1 MSQSTRKLK
10 LQNVTLCIAD
20 CANPYLASLAIEKS
34 LRVCD
39 FHQVLFFTDKKINLD
54 TPVEIIKIDKIDSI
68 DSYNKFIL
76 KDIGGY
82 ISTDFVLLIQW
93 DGYVLD
99 ASAWRP
105 EFTNYDYVGAR
116 WHWHPE
122 GKRVGNG
129 GFSLRSK
136 KLLDITSADSFP
148 VLENIPEDV
157 QICIAQSD
165 YLMGAFQVRFAPE
178 NVAAQFSYER
188 DEPNFPS
195 FGFHGLF
202 NMWRH
207 CDDKEIAEL
216 VSHLHDR
223 NVKTREFTELFL
235 TYFQMRKFVPLFSTY
250 RRARKCMAREQMRL
264 QVDNLLNNAAMSGAI
279 VNMCEHNAFR

>member
-1 MSQSTRKLK
+1 MSQSARKLK
-10 LQNVTLCIAD
+10 LPNVTLCIAD

-34 LRVCD
+34 LRICD
-39 FHQVLFFTDKKINLD
+39 FGEVLFFTDQKINLD
-54 TPVEIIKIDKIDSI
+54 APTRVVHIDKIDSI
-68 DSYNKFIL
+68 NSYNKFIL
-76 KDIGGY
+76 KDIGRY
-82 ISTDFVLLIQW
+82 IATDFVLLVQW

-105 EFTNYDYVGAR
+105 EFMQYDYIGAR

-136 KLLDITSADSFP
+136 RLLDITSVDGFP
-148 VLENIPEDV
+148 VLTDIPEDA

-165 YLMGAFQVRFAPE
+165 YLIGALQIRFAPE

-188 DEPNFPS
+188 DQPNSPS
-195 FGFHGLF
+195 FGFHGFF

-207 CDDKEIAEL
+207 CDDREIAEV

-223 NVKTREFTELFL
+223 NITTREFTELFL
-235 TYFQMRKFVPLFSTY
+235 TYFQMRKFVPLFSLY
-250 RRARKCMAREQMRL
+250 KRARKCMSREQMQL
-264 QVDNLLNNAAMSGAI
+264 QVDTLLNDAGVSGAI

>member
-1 MSQSTRKLK
+1 MPPSTRKLK

-20 CANPYLASLAIEKS
+20 CANPYLASLAIERS
-34 LRVCD
+34 LRACE
-39 FHQVLFFTDKKINLD
+39 FRQVIFFTDKKINLD
-54 TPVEIIKIDKIDSI
+54 PPVEVIQIDKIDSI
-68 DSYNKFIL
+68 NAYNKFIL
-76 KDIGGY
+76 KDIGRY
-82 ISTDFVLLIQW
+82 IETDFALLVQW

-105 EFTNYDYVGAR
+105 DFMNYDYIGAR

-148 VLENIPEDV
+148 VLENIPEDA
-157 QICIAQSD
+157 QICIAQHD
-165 YLMGAFQVRFAPE
+165 YLANVLQIRFAPE

-188 DEPNFPS
+188 DQPSFPS

-207 CDDKEIAEL
+207 CDDAEIADL

-223 NVKTREFTELFL
+223 NIKAREFTELFL

-250 RRARKCMAREQMRL
+250 RRARKCMSREEVTQ
-264 QVDNLLNNAAMSGAI
+264 QVNGLLNDAAISGAI

>member
-76 KDIGGY
+76 KDIGRY

-157 QICIAQSD
+157 QICLAQSD
-165 YLMGAFQVRFAPE
+165 Y
-178 NVAAQFSYER
+178 
-188 DEPNFPS
+188 
-195 FGFHGLF
+195 
-202 NMWRH
+202 
-207 CDDKEIAEL
+207 KEIAEL

-223 NVKTREFTELFL
+223 NIKTREFTELFL

-250 RRARKCMAREQMRL
+250 RRARKCMSREEMRL
-264 QVDNLLNNAAMSGAI
+264 QVDSLLNNAAMSGAI